1 MSIFQRMRP
10 AAMLGSIR
18 SIGLIGALMAL
29 SLLSSGTS
37 AADDAPP
44 IVNEKFTDLAPA
56 IKMLRTEVGQDRRD
70 IVAAA
75 MLLTPSEGQTFW
87 PLYDQYRA
95 EEHKLGDRKV
105 RLITDF
111 IANRDTM
118 SEEQAE
124 KLMKEAFAIE
134 KARIATKEDYV
145 SKMSKVLSARTVAR
159 FFQIDNKLDVVVD
172 AALAAR
178 IPLIQ

>member
-1 MSIFQRMRP
+1 MPNLRRLRP
-10 AAMLGSIR
+10 AANASIR
-18 SIGLIGALMAL
+18 SIGLLGAVAAFTLM
-29 SLLSSGTS
+29 SQRVSV
-37 AADDAPP
+37 ADDAPP
-44 IVNEKFTDLAPA
+44 IVNEKFTNLAPA
-56 IKMLRTEVGQDRRD
+56 IKMLRAEIGQDRRD

-75 MLLTPSEGQTFW
+75 MLLTPSEGKTFW

-95 EEHKLGDRKV
+95 EERKLGDRRV
-105 RLITDF
+105 RLISDF

-124 KLMKEAFAIE
+124 RLTKDALEIE
-134 KARIATKEDYV
+134 SAKIAVKQDYV

-172 AALAAR
+172 AELAAR

>member
-1 MSIFQRMRP
+1 MPNLRRMRP
-10 AAMLGSIR
+10 AARASIR
-18 SIGLIGALMAL
+18 SMAL
-29 SLLSSGTS
+29 LGAVAAFTLMSPRVSV
-37 AADDAPP
+37 ADDAPP

-56 IKMLRTEVGQDRRD
+56 IKMLRAEIGQDRRD

-75 MLLTPSEGQTFW
+75 MLLTPSEGKTFW

-95 EEHKLGDRKV
+95 EMHTLGDRRV

-111 IANRDTM
+111 IAHRETM
-118 SEEQAE
+118 SEDEAA
-124 KLMKEAFAIE
+124 KLTEEALAIE
-134 KARIATKEDYV
+134 KARIAVKEDYV
-145 SKMSKVLSARTVAR
+145 SKMSKALSARTVAR

-172 AALAAR
+172 AELAAR

>member
-1 MSIFQRMRP
+1 MPNFQRMRSP
-10 AAMLGSIR
+10 TRLAFVR
-18 SIGLIGALMAL
+18 SIGALGAVGALAL
-29 SLLSSGTS
+29 MNVGVCI
-37 AADDAPP
+37 ADDAPP
-44 IVNEKFTDLAPA
+44 IVNEKFTNLAPA
-56 IKMLRTEVGQDRRD
+56 IKMLRAEIGQDRRD
-70 IVAAA
+70 LVAAA
-75 MLLTPSEGQTFW
+75 MLLTQSEGKTFW

-95 EEHKLGDRKV
+95 EERKLGDRRV
-105 RLITDF
+105 RLISDF

-124 KLMKEAFAIE
+124 KLTKDALEIE
-134 KARIATKEDYV
+134 SSKIAVKQDYV

-172 AALAAR
+172 AELAAR

>member
-1 MSIFQRMRP
+1 MPNLQRMRP
-10 AAMLGSIR
+10 GATLASIR
-18 SIGLIGALMAL
+18 SKGLRGALAAL
-29 SLLSSGTS
+29 TLLSQGASF
-37 AADDAPP
+37 ADDAPP
-44 IVNEKFTDLAPA
+44 IVNEKFTNLAPA

-111 IANRDTM
+111 IADRDTM

-124 KLMKEAFAIE
+124 KLMKDALAIE
-134 KARIATKEDYV
+134 REKTSVKEDYV

-159 FFQIDNKLDVVVD
+159 FFQIDNKLDVVVE
-172 AALAAR
+172 AELAAR

>member
-1 MSIFQRMRP
+1 MLDSQPIRP
-10 AAMLGSIR
+10 AAGQVCLR
-18 SIGLIGALMAL
+18 LTWLPGALAAL
-29 SLLSSGTS
+29 TLLSQGVSL
-37 AADDAPP
+37 ADDAPP
-44 IVNEKFTDLAPA
+44 IVNEKFSNLAPA
-56 IKMLRTEVGQDRRD
+56 IKMLRAEVGQDRRD

-105 RLITDF
+105 RLISDF
-111 IANRDTM
+111 IANRDSM

-124 KLMKEAFAIE
+124 KLMKDALAIE
-134 KARIATKEDYV
+134 KARIGVKEDYV
-145 SKMSKVLSARTVAR
+145 AKMSKVLSPRTVAR
-159 FFQIDNKLDVVVD
+159 FFQIDNKLDVVVE
-172 AALAAR
+172 AELAAR